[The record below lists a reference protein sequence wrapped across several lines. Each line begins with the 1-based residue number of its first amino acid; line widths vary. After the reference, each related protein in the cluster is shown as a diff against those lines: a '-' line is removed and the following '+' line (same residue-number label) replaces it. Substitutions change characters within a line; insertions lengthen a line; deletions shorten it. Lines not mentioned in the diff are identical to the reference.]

1 LDFFDDVSDRI
12 VRKVSPE
19 RKEAIVGDTNMVDIA
34 GDDMTKDMSKQ
45 EKRALA
51 IAKLA
56 KVLIPAKPHT
66 HEPNPTH
73 PCYV

>member
-1 LDFFDDVSDRI
+1 
-12 VRKVSPE
+12 
-19 RKEAIVGDTNMVDIA
+19 MVDIA

>member
-1 LDFFDDVSDRI
+1 MKFEVFLKTLFWETLSSISFAPGAKKGDPLD
-12 VRKVSPE
+12 
-19 RKEAIVGDTNMVDIA
+19 MVDIA

-56 KVLIPAKPHT
+56 KVLIPA
-66 HEPNPTH
+66 
-73 PCYV
+73 